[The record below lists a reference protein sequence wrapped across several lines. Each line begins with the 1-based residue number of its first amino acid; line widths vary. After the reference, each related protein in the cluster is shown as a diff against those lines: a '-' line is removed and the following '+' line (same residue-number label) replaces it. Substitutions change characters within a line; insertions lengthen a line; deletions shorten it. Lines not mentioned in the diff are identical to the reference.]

1 MRNKNLIF
9 VAALLLMVSSVFAIT
24 PSGATVTDGRTL
36 GPIANITAG
45 TTNVTAGQIKEAT
58 LETNMSTMRWA
69 GIFGNVS
76 GKIQLGDDISN
87 IMFDWDAKGNIVYV
101 SENTPTWSNLSNTT
115 ASALDGNY
123 SYLITATSEKAINTF
138 TGSFENIGSNLFNI
152 NTTYAST
159 NGPNTSIYWKTYAL
173 TDGSNFV
180 FAGKVQEDT
189 KNFRNQT
196 VDFQMIVPEDGLN
209 STATIYSVWVELI

>member
-1 MRNKNLIF
+1 MKKGFILLI
-9 VAALLLMVSSVFAIT
+9 ALLLSVTVAIAVDPAGSSVDDI
-24 PSGATVTDGRTL
+24 ATY
-36 GPIANITAG
+36 GPIPSPNAG
-45 TTNVTAGQIKEAT
+45 NTSVNAGSIQ
-58 LETNMSTMRWA
+58 ETNLTTIMSTTKWA